1 MLGVYLILLQ
11 VFEVESTEQ
20 TGELTD
26 QHQQDLLTFP
36 KILLE
41 CHGSAKYTEIQG
53 NTEEQG
59 NQCDNRFNTFRHV
72 NMNESNA
79 LSSPGTDERRFR

>member
-1 MLGVYLILLQ
+1 MLLQ

-26 QHQQDLLTFP
+26 QHQQDLLTFS

-41 CHGSAKYTEIQG
+41 CHDSAKYTEILR
-53 NTEEQG
+53 NTEE
-59 NQCDNRFNTFRHV
+59 
-72 NMNESNA
+72 
-79 LSSPGTDERRFR
+79 